1 MTQTTPK
8 PSLAYLLVHAVG
20 PGLLMAGAAIGVSH
34 LVQSTR
40 AGADYGWTLISVVLL
55 INALKYPFFEYGH
68 RYAVATGETLLDG
81 YKQMGGGFLYVFLAM
96 AAFSAIGSIA
106 GVTIVTAGLA
116 QYFFGTALSATAWSA
131 IVMALC
137 FALIVG
143 GHYKALD
150 GAMKLIMA
158 VLAAATI
165 VAFGAAIVHGPVAPG
180 FVGPSPWQ
188 AAALPFLVALM
199 GWMPAPI
206 EISVFQSLW
215 IRARDI
221 ETGRRTTFDEAKFDF
236 NLGYGL
242 TIALAILFVGLG
254 ALGMYGSG
262 LELQNSTGGF
272 ANQLIDVYTRM
283 LGGWVGPVIALA
295 AFTTMFST
303 TLTVIDGYPR
313 ALADGLRLVAPGAG
327 TFNRL
332 HAIFIVVIC
341 AAALGVI
348 IAFVSSLTGLIDLVT
363 TLAFL
368 AAPLYG
374 YLNYRLITSDH
385 TPAALQPGMGMRA
398 LSWAGLV
405 FFVGFSLFFLVFRF
419 APSLLA

>member
-1 MTQTTPK
+1 MTTTTKSTP
-8 PSLAYLLVHAVG
+8 LHLLIHAVG

-40 AGADYGWTLISVVLL
+40 AGADYGWALVSVVLL
-55 INALKYPFFEYGH
+55 SNILKYPFFEYGH

-81 YKQMGGGFLYVFLAM
+81 YRDMGSWFLYVFLAM
-96 AAFSAIGSIA
+96 AAFSAVGSVA

-116 QYFFGTALSATAWSA
+116 QYFFGTALTAIVWSA
-131 IVMALC
+131 IIMVIC
-137 FALIVG
+137 FVLIVG

-150 GAMKLIMA
+150 GTMKLIMA

-165 VAFGAAIVHGPVAPG
+165 TAFIAALIHGPVAPG
-180 FVGPSPWQ
+180 FEGPSPWR
-188 AAALPFLVALM
+188 AAAVPFLVALM

-215 IRARDI
+215 IKARDQ
-221 ETGRRTTFDEAKFDF
+221 ETGRRTTWEEAKFDF
-236 NLGYGL
+236 NLGFGL
-242 TIALAILFVGLG
+242 TIFLAVLFVGLG
-254 ALGMYGSG
+254 AMGMYGSG
-262 LELQNSTGGF
+262 LVLQNSSGGF
-272 ANQLIDVYTRM
+272 ANQLIEVYKQM

-313 ALADGLRLVAPGAG
+313 TLASGLELIAPSLGSFG
-327 TFNRL
+327 RL
-332 HAIFIVVIC
+332 HAACIAIIG
-341 AAALGVI
+341 AAAMVVI
-348 IAFVSSLTGLIDLVT
+348 IAFSSSLTGLIDLVT

-368 AAPLYG
+368 SAPLYG
-374 YLNYRLITSDH
+374 WLNYRLIVSDH
-385 TPAALQPGMGMRA
+385 TPASLQPSPGMRL

-419 APSLLA
+419 APSLIG